1 MSLRKTDEEY
11 RKEIEEEYRKKKV
24 ENYRKEIYANND
36 ACSYKYYSTDQHNH
50 LMCLILECDRLVDSI
65 RCTAEMTTSR
75 QDMSYFINQVARDKN
90 ETRLRHMPRIQY
102 HCSQQLDKAKKIL
115 IRENLFTDF
124 IKKYPKYTNLF
135 DIKEKEITYESASD
149 ICRSGMGELFA
160 FLNSDFVK
168 ELFNKRQLEYLKE
181 IQLEK
186 LKEKEY
192 NIKKKEENLKK
203 EYEYMKLY
211 NQIESSK
218 MNSYILYK
226 EYSTIKL
233 LLEQYPKNTEF
244 LNYFTNTKIA
254 EIQKELNKNIPVN
267 KQ

>member
-1 MSLRKTDEEY
+1 MSLCKTIEEY
-11 RKEIEEEYRKKKV
+11 T
-24 ENYRKEIYANND
+24 KEIYAFKGYCRDNSYND
-36 ACSYKYYSTDQHNH
+36 HNH
-50 LMCLILECDRLVDSI
+50 LLCLILESDRKVNMMISQGI
-65 RCTAEMTTSR
+65 MTTSG
-75 QDMSYFINQVARDKN
+75 QDMSYYHN
-90 ETRLRHMPRIQY
+90 ELKRAKLEQRSIDMPNIQRY
-102 HCSQQLDKAKKIL
+102 CFQELDKAKKIL

-135 DIKEKEITYESASD
+135 DNKEEITYEIASD
-149 ICRSGMGELFA
+149 ISRSSDILA
-160 FLNSDFVK
+160 FLNSDFVR
-168 ELFNKRQLEYLKE
+168 ELLTKRQLEYLKE
-181 IQLEK
+181 KEDNIKKRQLEY

-244 LNYFTNTKIA
+244 LNYFTNIKIA
-254 EIQKELNKNIPVN
+254 EIRKELNKNIPIN